1 MIYGRQ
7 LLSIFQEN
15 VLLRF
20 IFIGAV
26 NTAFG
31 YSIFSLFIFM
41 GVNYVL
47 ASLIASCIGTL
58 FNFKTLGRIVF
69 RQSDN
74 KLIYRFVSVYVFLY
88 FLGISVIKVGTYYLQ
103 NLYVLGAISTFITA
117 STAFLL
123 HRYFVFHRTSYATY

>member
-1 MIYGRQ
+1 MINGRQ
-7 LLSIFQEN
+7 LLSIFQNN

-20 IFIGAV
+20 MFIGAV

-31 YSIFSLFIFM
+31 YSIFSFFIFI

-47 ASLIASCIGTL
+47 ASLFASCIGTL

-69 RQSDN
+69 RHNDN

-88 FLGISVIKVGTYYLQ
+88 FLGISVIKVGAYFLQ
-103 NLYVLGAISTFITA
+103 NLYILGAISTLVTA

-123 HRYFVFHRTSYATY
+123 HRYYVFHRTTYATY